1 MSRLVAVAGLAI
13 AFVWVSLWLRFR
25 DAVPEPP
32 PEPPDL
38 RVWDY
43 VGCHRLQFD
52 NWVADE
58 DGEAPDGDPPLVRS
72 LMLFPDS
79 VDEYGREMNA
89 YRAVP
94 LEADLDRSRLETRWF
109 TRADTLWLVWS
120 SPEVRGAVA
129 LRTARGGMAGRA
141 VARLRGPAAATS
153 AGGGGTVQAPVSA
166 WEVNCHSLRPDRIGP
181 VER

>member
-1 MSRLVAVAGLAI
+1 MSRLLVVAGLAV
-13 AFVWVSLWLRFR
+13 AFVWVSIGLRFR
-25 DAVPEPP
+25 DATPEPP

-52 NWVADE
+52 DWVADE
-58 DGEAPDGDPPLVRS
+58 DGEAPDGDPPVVRS

-94 LEADLDRSRLETRWF
+94 LEADLDRSRLDTRWF

-141 VARLRGPAAATS
+141 VARLRGPAAGTN
-153 AGGGGTVQAPVSA
+153 AGAA
-166 WEVNCHSLRPDRIGP
+166 ARCRLRSRRGK
-181 VER
+181 